1 LAFLESDSIDSTY
14 GFIEQ
19 HLLELQTEFAKV
31 SVFKRDYA
39 YRSSLPRWEPSQQFK
54 RCSIIAKS
62 RNYLLSAA
70 LEDEEWVL
78 WIDVDVARWPDDVIE
93 QLLTAEKDI
102 VAPNCL
108 SVRTGATFDYNTFKL
123 KPGAETLDWSPYIV
137 DGILQPPKGYGR
149 LYLSDLCQYDCVEID
164 AVGGTMLL
172 IRADL
177 HREGLIF
184 PPFSYKLH
192 IETEGLALMA
202 KDMGYPSWG
211 LPNLEIFHP

>member
-1 LAFLESDSIDSTY
+1 
-14 GFIEQ
+14 
-19 HLLELQTEFAKV
+19 
-31 SVFKRDYA
+31 
-39 YRSSLPRWEPSQQFK
+39 WETSQQFK
-54 RCSIIAKS
+54 RRSIMAKS
-62 RNYLLSAA
+62 RNYLLSEA

-78 WIDVDVARWPDDVIE
+78 WIDVDVARWPGDVIE
-93 QLLTAEKDI
+93 QLLTAKRDI

-108 SVRTGATFDYNTFKL
+108 SVRTGVTFDYNTFKL
-123 KPGAETLDWSPYIV
+123 KPGAENLDWSPYIM
-137 DGILQPPKGYGR
+137 DGILQPPIGYGR
-149 LYLSDLCQYDCVEID
+149 LYLSDLRKYDCVEID

-192 IETEGLALMA
+192 IETEGLAQMA
-202 KDMGYPSWG
+202 KDMGYRSWG